1 MESPTTGRSTQA
13 VVLPVLSSIAV
24 VVSIPPIILHWKN
37 RNFPATALICW
48 FLISNT
54 FNIINAL
61 IWPTDDVDSWWDGQ
75 GLCDV
80 ETKVMIASYVAV
92 PGTLVC
98 IFRSLASVL
107 DTRRAMLVP
116 STSQRWRN
124 RLMDIS
130 FCVVIPVIAM
140 ITHIVYQRSRYLIF
154 SISGCVNNF
163 DQSWVSLVLAFI
175 WPPIICLLAA
185 FYCGITLYRLHKYRS
200 QFGDILNS
208 ANSHLNKSR
217 FLRLFF
223 LACIML
229 CTILPIQAYV
239 VYRNLMYNLPWH
251 PYSWSRLHGP
261 HSPWSTIL
269 KIPTQGQVFF
279 DRWIPIAAA
288 YVLFIFFGCCKDAL
302 RLYQS
307 ALCPLGL
314 GKCLSGLRTLSQGT
328 SASITEGFTASRAK
342 LLSFRKQSSGTGTTT
357 DSTTSGTITSS
368 HEDIEKGAASRQE
381 SFSTTRS
388 RWVSF
393 PWCLLSRTF
402 LSVRETATSGPTFS
416 VPATTVSTNAWA
428 GTSQSRGSSD
438 FTHAPVG
445 PDSIRVKQ
453 VISQESE
460 LQV

>member
-1 MESPTTGRSTQA
+1 MDSATTGRSPQA

-37 RNFPATALICW
+37 RNFPATALISW
-48 FLISNT
+48 FLLSNT

-61 IWPTDDVDSWWDGQ
+61 IWPTDDVDSWWDGK

-80 ETKVMIASYVAV
+80 ETKVMIASYVGI

-130 FCVVIPVIAM
+130 FCVIIPVIAM
-140 ITHIVYQRSRYLIF
+140 STHILYQRSRYLILT
-154 SISGCVNNF
+154 ISGCVNNF
-163 DQSWVSLVLAFI
+163 DQSWMSLVLAFI

-185 FYCGITLYRLHKYRS
+185 FYCGLTLYRLHKYRS

-223 LACIML
+223 LACVML
-229 CTILPIQAYV
+229 WTILPIQAYV

-269 KIPTQGQVFF
+269 KIPMHGEVFF
-279 DRWIPIAAA
+279 DRWIPVAAG
-288 YVLFIFFGCCKDAL
+288 YVLFILFGCCNDAL

-307 ALCPLGL
+307 ALCLLGL

-328 SASITEGFTASRAK
+328 SASFTASRAK
-342 LLSFRKQSSGTGTTT
+342 LLSSRKQSSGTGPRTTT
-357 DSTTSGTITSS
+357 DSTTSGTTTSS
-368 HEDIEKGAASRQE
+368 HEDIEKGPAP
-381 SFSTTRS
+381 TREFLYDKIALGS
-388 RWVSF
+388 ATKVSLEPHIPF
-393 PWCLLSRTF
+393 NT
-402 LSVRETATSGPTFS
+402 G
-416 VPATTVSTNAWA
+416 N
-428 GTSQSRGSSD
+428 SD
-438 FTHAPVG
+438 
-445 PDSIRVKQ
+445 
-453 VISQESE
+453 
-460 LQV
+460 L